1 MQPASSAS
9 QGRGGRHGRRLV
21 STAFLRGRLW
31 PRIADESGQTI
42 VIMLLLIIFLLG
54 VAAFTIDGLRIFVDR
69 RSGQNAADAA
79 ALAGALA
86 LCDGQDPIA
95 QAAARAADNGYV
107 DGPDH
112 PVRISHPPTSGA
124 FAGDPTYVQVSV
136 VTQTTGSFIRLFY
149 TGVLES
155 TSTAIARCDFHTV
168 GAHAA
173 LFGGSETCQNTI
185 DWSGS
190 DTLVQGDVH
199 SNNDIHIGGHTNQIR
214 GMTTY
219 VTSIDAPPG
228 NVSYDPPPP
237 ANPRQ
242 VPTEPYPVD
251 FVLSDFAPGGS
262 IASAA
267 QARGE
272 YAHCNCRMDL
282 KWLESNGWFN
292 PSTNTLKPAL
302 YYSTDSIVISSDN
315 LVSSGA
321 TLATTGRITLSG
333 SSQHIAPY
341 AYGLVL
347 FSGESLSGN
356 SRCSSPAIR
365 LSGSQNIWSG
375 LMYAPEGAIQ
385 ISGASSSTFDGSL
398 IGYSLSLNG
407 SSILIRENPAY
418 LPPRPP
424 TVSLIE

>member
-1 MQPASSAS
+1 
-9 QGRGGRHGRRLV
+9 
-21 STAFLRGRLW
+21 
-31 PRIADESGQTI
+31 
-42 VIMLLLIIFLLG
+42 
-54 VAAFTIDGLRIFVDR
+54 
-69 RSGQNAADAA
+69 
-79 ALAGALA
+79 
-86 LCDGQDPIA
+86 
-95 QAAARAADNGYV
+95 
-107 DGPDH
+107 
-112 PVRISHPPTSGA
+112 
-124 FAGDPTYVQVSV
+124 
-136 VTQTTGSFIRLFY
+136 
-149 TGVLES
+149 
-155 TSTAIARCDFHTV
+155 
-168 GAHAA
+168 
-173 LFGGSETCQNTI
+173 
-185 DWSGS
+185 
-190 DTLVQGDVH
+190 
-199 SNNDIHIGGHTNQIR
+199 
-214 GMTTY
+214 
-219 VTSIDAPPG
+219 
-228 NVSYDPPPP
+228 
-237 ANPRQ
+237 
-242 VPTEPYPVD
+242 
-251 FVLSDFAPGGS
+251 
-262 IASAA
+262 
-267 QARGE
+267 
-272 YAHCNCRMDL
+272 MDL
-282 KWLESNGWFN
+282 NWLESNGWFN